1 MQQFVVPQFIDA
13 EDKILGPITIRQ
25 FILIVVGGIIEI
37 VTLRFGDVALFVL
50 VTIIVAPIVLLF
62 GFVKVY
68 GYPFHSFLINVATS
82 LKKPQLRVW
91 NKNMVVEVI
100 KEQEEKKKEEKI
112 PVKNPLINSR
122 LAELSLMVDTHGK
135 YKGEEG
141 E

>member
-1 MQQFVVPQFIDA
+1 MKQFVVPQFIDV
-13 EDKILGPITIRQ
+13 EDKILGPITVRQ

-37 VTLRFGDVALFVL
+37 LTLKFGDVAFFIFVTVL
-50 VTIIVAPIVLLF
+50 VAPTILLF
-62 GFVKVY
+62 GFIKVY

-91 NKNMVVEVI
+91 NKNSSQEVV
-100 KEQEEKKKEEKI
+100 KEQEDKKIEETI
-112 PVKNPLINSR
+112 PVKKPLVSSR

-135 YKGEEG
+135 YKGEE

>member
-1 MQQFVVPQFIDA
+1 MKQFVVPQFIDV
-13 EDKILGPITIRQ
+13 EDKILGPITVRQ

-37 VTLRFGDVALFVL
+37 VTLKFGDVALFLFVTVL
-50 VTIIVAPIVLLF
+50 VAPTILLF
-62 GFVKVY
+62 GFIKVY

-91 NKNMVVEVI
+91 NKNSSQEVV
-100 KEQEEKKKEEKI
+100 KEQEDKKIEETI
-112 PVKNPLINSR
+112 PVKKPLVSSR

-135 YKGEEG
+135 YKGEE

>member
-1 MQQFVVPQFIDA
+1 MKQFVVPQFIDV
-13 EDKILGPITIRQ
+13 EDKILGPITVRQ

-37 VTLRFGDVALFVL
+37 LTLKFGDVAFFIFVTVL
-50 VTIIVAPIVLLF
+50 VAPTILLF
-62 GFVKVY
+62 GFIKVY

-91 NKNMVVEVI
+91 NKNSSQEVV
-100 KEQEEKKKEEKI
+100 KEQEDKKIEETI
-112 PVKNPLINSR
+112 PVKKPLVGSR

-135 YKGEEG
+135 YKGEE